1 MTVVSVETLEKLKQ
15 IRLRRMT
22 CVFYSLL
29 RVSILSFSNMC
40 KLGLRIN
47 DDNIHWACN
56 LIKEKVCFMI
66 SSLCL
71 CNIFKWKCVS
81 ITMLWVL
88 LDTSICSLI
97 YIYIYINIHRVYVY
111 KVLIK
116 INLRTATVLLFGSS
130 LYSIYMYNVSII

>member
-97 YIYIYINIHRVYVY
+97 CIYMLIYIECMYIKYW
-111 KVLIK
+111 
-116 INLRTATVLLFGSS
+116 LRSTCGQQLFCS
-130 LYSIYMYNVSII
+130 LEAHYIVFICIMWV